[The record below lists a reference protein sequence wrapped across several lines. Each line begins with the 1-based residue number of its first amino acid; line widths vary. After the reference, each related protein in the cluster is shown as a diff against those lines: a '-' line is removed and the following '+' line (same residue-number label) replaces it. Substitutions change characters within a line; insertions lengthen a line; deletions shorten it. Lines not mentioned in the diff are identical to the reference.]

1 MNKRL
6 QKKCFIASAGIHLL
20 LVVVVLIGP
29 AFLPSK
35 EKVTDMVIL
44 SVIPPKLIDAQFSN
58 AGGAPAPKQTPA
70 ARPPEPVTPPV
81 KPPSEIKR
89 HELAPV
95 KEAEPEKSEP
105 ESLELRNRNKHKV
118 VISTTPVVRKKSTTK
133 PKPDTS
139 EGDNQAKQV
148 ADARR
153 RAADMIGKTARSL
166 REGTAPSTTIELN
179 EGSGSGEAY
188 ANYDQVVQSIYFHA
202 WLVPDDT
209 KSDTAITKVSVT
221 ISRNGQVASF
231 RVLRPSGDSIVDRS
245 VDRTLERVK
254 FIAPFPEGSK
264 DKERTYT
271 INFNLS
277 AKRLL
282 AGQ

>member
-20 LVVVVLIGP
+20 LVVIVLIGP

-58 AGGAPAPKQTPA
+58 AGGAPPPKQAPA
-70 ARPPEPVTPPV
+70 ARPPDPVTPPV
-81 KPPSEIKR
+81 KPPPEIKR

-105 ESLELRNRNKHKV
+105 ESLELSNRNKHKV
-118 VISTTPVVRKKSTTK
+118 VISTTPVVRKKSATK

-139 EGDNQAKQV
+139 EADNQAKQV

-166 REGTAPSTTIELN
+166 RDGTAPSTTIELN

-188 ANYDQVVQSIYFHA
+188 ASYDQAVISAYYNA
-202 WLVPDDT
+202 WLVTDDIEST
-209 KSDTAITKVSVT
+209 AAITRVKVT
-221 ISRNGQVASF
+221 IASDG
-231 RVLRPSGDSIVDRS
+231 RVTAAIVVRESGDSAVDRS
-245 VDRTLERVK
+245 VGRTLNRVTR
-254 FIAPFPEGSK
+254 IAPFPDGSK
-264 DKERTYT
+264 DRQRTYI

-277 AKRLL
+277 TKRLL
-282 AGQ
+282 AG